1 MSFKSD
7 NSSIFYRGGFFVK
20 KFLGLVFLQLFFCFN
35 LQAKSSTGNGKNGA
49 SQSPGGSFPRP
60 AKGSI
65 FSPENIRPEYQVPDR
80 PERYLWRLTTKK
92 VAGNRGDDVAVY
104 SFYPGSSVR
113 VAVGMAKAGD
123 TITLD
128 EFRVAQ
134 GRNHYRIDFK
144 GSAKE
149 DKDLG
154 SKPDYWVDGLFVEY
168 AGKK

>member
-1 MSFKSD
+1 MKT
-7 NSSIFYRGGFFVK
+7 
-20 KFLGLVFLQLFFCFN
+20 FLGLLFLQMFFCFN
-35 LQAKSSTGNGKNGA
+35 LQAKPSADTSKNAA
-49 SQSPGGSFPRP
+49 SHSPGGSFPRP

-92 VAGNRGDDVAVY
+92 VAGNKGDDVAVY
-104 SFYPGSSVR
+104 SFYPDSSIR

-123 TITLD
+123 AITLD
-128 EFRVAQ
+128 DFRVAV
-134 GRNHYRIDFK
+134 GRNHYRIDYQ

-149 DKDLG
+149 NKDLG
-154 SKPDYWVDGLFVEY
+154 PKPDFWVDGLFVEY

>member
-1 MSFKSD
+1 V
-7 NSSIFYRGGFFVK
+7 GGFFVK
-20 KFLGLVFLQLFFCFN
+20 QFFGLVFLQLFFCFN
-35 LQAKSSTGNGKNGA
+35 LQAKSSTVNGKNGA
-49 SQSPGGSFPRP
+49 SQSPVGSFPRP

-65 FSPENIRPEYQVPDR
+65 FLPENIRPEYQVPDR

-104 SFYPGSSVR
+104 SFYPGTSVR

-123 TITLD
+123 PITLD
-128 EFRVAQ
+128 EFRLAV
-134 GRNHYRIDFK
+134 GRNHYRIDYQ

-149 DKDLG
+149 NKDLG
-154 SKPDYWVDGLFVEY
+154 PKPDFWVDGLFVEY